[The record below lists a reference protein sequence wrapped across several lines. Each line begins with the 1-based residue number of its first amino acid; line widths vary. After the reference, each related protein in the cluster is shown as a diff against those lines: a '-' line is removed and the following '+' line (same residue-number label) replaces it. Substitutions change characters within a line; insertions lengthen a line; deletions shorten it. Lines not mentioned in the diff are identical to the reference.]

1 MSSGDQHS
9 LEDNDEKKKKR
20 FKNREEAVRFYVT
33 GVSLCLLL
41 GSFTVF
47 VFLIPFVLDPALATL
62 QGDFSPA
69 AAECR
74 VVSSVYILG
83 VSRWVDNVDIRAAS
97 DLSVF
102 TITERARGLG
112 GLKPCLALCY
122 LALSKQMVFYTTSKI
137 PSIISSQ

>member
-1 MSSGDQHS
+1 MSSGDQRS

-20 FKNREEAVRFYVT
+20 FKNREEAVRFYAT
-33 GVSLCLLL
+33 GVSLGLLL

-83 VSRWVDNVDIRAAS
+83 VSRWVDILPVI
-97 DLSVF
+97 LSLKVCIHYKSFSNIFLNNSSNICTIINIQHHVF
-102 TITERARGLG
+102 KMQTVSFIMRHN
-112 GLKPCLALCY
+112 
-122 LALSKQMVFYTTSKI
+122 I
-137 PSIISSQ
+137 

>member
-33 GVSLCLLL
+33 GVSIGLLL

-83 VSRWVDNVDIRAAS
+83 VSRWVDNVDNRAAS

-102 TITERARGLG
+102 TPRAPTRGSET
-112 GLKPCLALCY
+112 LALCY

>member
-1 MSSGDQHS
+1 M
-9 LEDNDEKKKKR
+9 EDNDEKKKKR

-33 GVSLCLLL
+33 GVSIGLLL

-83 VSRWVDNVDIRAAS
+83 VSRWVDNVDIRA
-97 DLSVF
+97 
-102 TITERARGLG
+102 RGSET
-112 GLKPCLALCY
+112 LALCY

>member
-33 GVSLCLLL
+33 GVSIGLLL

-102 TITERARGLG
+102 TITERAPTRGSET
-112 GLKPCLALCY
+112 LALCY

>member
-1 MSSGDQHS
+1 MSSGDQRS

-20 FKNREEAVRFYVT
+20 FKNREEAVRFYAT
-33 GVSLCLLL
+33 GVSLGLLL

-83 VSRWVDNVDIRAAS
+83 VSRWVDILYVLPVI
-97 DLSVF
+97 LS
-102 TITERARGLG
+102 L
-112 GLKPCLALCY
+112 
-122 LALSKQMVFYTTSKI
+122 KI
-137 PSIISSQ
+137 PFH

>member
-1 MSSGDQHS
+1 M
-9 LEDNDEKKKKR
+9 EDNDEKKKKR

-33 GVSLCLLL
+33 GVSIGLLL

-83 VSRWVDNVDIRAAS
+83 VSRWVHIRAAS

-102 TITERARGLG
+102 TITERAPTRGSET
-112 GLKPCLALCY
+112 LALCY

-137 PSIISSQ
+137 PSIISYQ